1 MDAAIRATHATHI
14 IHLPRNE
21 ILKMIDMPTFFYS
34 CHLMGREKTIT
45 SAVFAALEA
54 LGSAQL
60 WVESMIS
67 EVIFGAA

>member
-1 MDAAIRATHATHI
+1 
-14 IHLPRNE
+14 
-21 ILKMIDMPTFFYS
+21 MIDMPTFFYS

-67 EVIFGAA
+67 EVTFGTA